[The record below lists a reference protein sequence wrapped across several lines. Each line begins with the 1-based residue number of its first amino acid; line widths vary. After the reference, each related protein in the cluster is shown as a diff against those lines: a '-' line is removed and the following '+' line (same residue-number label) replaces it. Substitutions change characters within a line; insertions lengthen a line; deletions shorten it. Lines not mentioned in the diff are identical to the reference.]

1 MKLLYIHGLSS
12 SGASSTAKNLR
23 ILLPEAS
30 VIAPDLPINPRE
42 ALALLSEIGKN
53 ESPDIIIGT
62 SMGGMFAQQMHGFK
76 KILVNPSF
84 HVSEFMRRNIGIQP
98 FLNTRQDGAASY
110 EITNS
115 LCDEYFEIEQ
125 YQFEGITAYD
135 RENTYALFGDKDEL
149 VDCSREYLTHY
160 KKQSRFS
167 GSHRLTF
174 DDVQKVVVPHIHLI
188 VKSEVKE

>member
-12 SGASSTAKNLR
+12 SSASSTAKNLR
-23 ILLPEAS
+23 ILLPES
-30 VIAPDLPINPRE
+30 NVIAPDLPVNPKE
-42 ALALLSEIGKN
+42 ALSLLSKISKN

-98 FLNTRQDGAASY
+98 FLNTRQDGTLSY

-115 LCDEYFEIEQ
+115 LCDEYLEVEQ
-125 YQFEGITAYD
+125 HQFEGITAYD
-135 RENTYALFGDKDEL
+135 KENTYALFGDKDEQI
-149 VDCSREYLTHY
+149 DCSREYLTY
-160 KKQSRFS
+160 YEKQSRFS
-167 GSHRLTF
+167 GRHRLTF
-174 DDVQKVVVPHIHLI
+174 DDVQKIVLPHIHLI
-188 VKSEVKE
+188 LKSEVK